1 MFSFSLPLSQN
12 DSADVSVIQHQ
23 KSQRLRVNRVAI
35 IQELNVAH
43 VLPHLIKSG
52 IISDDDRKTVVSAKT
67 THNKT
72 RRLLDL
78 LPQKGRGVD
87 WYGVFREALICPN
100 TYSADTRK
108 KYQILVAFL
117 DNTIIPTL
125 QTAREVKDDPGVD
138 TRFPHLACST
148 EKTDKTQSGSY
159 VSFQSHQNLY
169 TNGKMSMSKDTDTST
184 KSASS
189 TVADVKNFATII
201 REPHEHF
208 KRLETSGTPEDA
220 MQLEKEKGALRKVR
234 NLEMVYVLDRRGQL
248 SDGAEL
254 CLSKAMDDVLADPDK
269 FHLYYK
275 YFQTVQ
281 RTYGITM
288 MADIS
293 NSFVR
298 FLESLK
304 DSSNDDLRERVV
316 ASTFRMFPFVRDFG
330 LYDQS
335 EVLLFALARYL
346 STHQCAET
354 TVAMWQTYVKMMQ
367 LSNIN
372 VKHHEANQSRNMAK
386 KIGHQTKAASSVQ
399 LDEAELLRERSVL
412 LRERG
417 SILQAVPLA
426 ERALEVGTISL
437 MEMEMYTH
445 KYKTYCKHSLCLGL
459 SSSVVICEYAPWY

>member
-1 MFSFSLPLSQN
+1 MTVLSLDDFSLPLSQN
-12 DSADVSVIQHQ
+12 DGPDVSVIQHQ

-52 IISDDDRKTVVSAKT
+52 VISDDDRKTVVSART

-125 QTAREVKDDPGVD
+125 QTPREVKRDPGVES
-138 TRFPHLACST
+138 RFPHLACST

-169 TNGKMSMSKDTDTST
+169 TNGKMSTSKDTDAST

-189 TVADVKNFATII
+189 TVADIKNFATII

-208 KRLETSGTPEDA
+208 KSLETSGEPEDVI
-220 MQLEKEKGALRKVR
+220 QLEREKDVLRKVR
-234 NLEMVYVLDRRGQL
+234 KLEVVYVLDRRGQL
-248 SDGAEL
+248 GAEL
-254 CLSKAMDDVLADPDK
+254 CLSKAMDDVLADPDT

-281 RTYGITM
+281 RTYDITM
-288 MADIS
+288 MADIGG
-293 NSFVR
+293 SFVR

-304 DSSNDDLRERVV
+304 DSSNDDLRERIVG
-316 ASTFRMFPFVRDFG
+316 STFRMFQFMRDFG

-346 STHQCAET
+346 STHQCVET
-354 TVAMWQTYVKMMQ
+354 RVAMWQTYVKMMQ
-367 LSNIN
+367 LNNIN

-386 KIGHQTKAASSVQ
+386 KIGHQIRGASSVQ
-399 LDEAELLRERSVL
+399 LDESELLRERSVL

-417 SILQAVPLA
+417 SVLQAVPLA
-426 ERALEVGTISL
+426 ERALEVGPSF
-437 MEMEMYTH
+437 
-445 KYKTYCKHSLCLGL
+445 L
-459 SSSVVICEYAPWY
+459 SFSFLSNRGYSQFIFTCERGSSVVECWTHN